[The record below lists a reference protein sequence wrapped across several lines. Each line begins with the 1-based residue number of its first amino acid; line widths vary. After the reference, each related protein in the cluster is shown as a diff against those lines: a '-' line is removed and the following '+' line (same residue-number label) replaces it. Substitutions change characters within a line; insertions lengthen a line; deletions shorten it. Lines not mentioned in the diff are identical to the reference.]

1 MSTSSPT
8 DPPRGN
14 DEDERSAETAPP
26 SAPATPVQAAAGSDT
41 AEPGP
46 SAQPSPAPSQAPASR
61 PRGPVHRFLE
71 SELRR
76 LAIAST
82 IGVVTGVGLFSNDL
96 SSAYAKLG
104 EVTWITHLEDIIT
117 GALMPAA
124 FSAWIVQGFLYLVLS
139 IIVHRRMNSEE
150 FLAHTQS
157 SHRAHRWWWTL
168 FGAGSAES
176 WTISGSL
183 LAAALVI
190 AAAQIGYFDGTAA
203 PMVLGFGAVG
213 TSWAIMVYSFALRY
227 ADVYGSG
234 ELSVPFTERPRLGD
248 FISIS
253 VLTSTFLG
261 AGAQPRS
268 STAAKVFR
276 SHAVLAWAFNTV
288 ILAMAVSI
296 LFGSLT
302 K

>member
-1 MSTSSPT
+1 MSTAPT
-8 DPPRGN
+8 DPPAGN
-14 DEDERSAETAPP
+14 DTADRDSETAPQ
-26 SAPATPVQAAAGSDT
+26 SAPATPTRSTSATDAS
-41 AEPGP
+41 EPSP
-46 SAQPSPAPSQAPASR
+46 SAPARVSPPAPPTR
-61 PRGPVHRFLE
+61 RRGLHHRVLE

-82 IGVVTGVGLFSNDL
+82 IGIVTGITLFSNDL
-96 SSAYAKLG
+96 AGAYEKLG
-104 EVTWITHLEDIIT
+104 EDTWVTHLEDIT
-117 GALMPAA
+117 TNALMPAA
-124 FSAWIVQGFLYLVLS
+124 FLAWIVQGFLYLLLS
-139 IIVHRRMNSEE
+139 IIVHRRMDSEE

-190 AAAQIGYFDGTAA
+190 AAAQIGYFDGSAA

-234 ELSVPFTERPRLGD
+234 ELAIPFTEAPRLGD
-248 FISIS
+248 FMSIS

-261 AGAQPRS
+261 ASAEPRS